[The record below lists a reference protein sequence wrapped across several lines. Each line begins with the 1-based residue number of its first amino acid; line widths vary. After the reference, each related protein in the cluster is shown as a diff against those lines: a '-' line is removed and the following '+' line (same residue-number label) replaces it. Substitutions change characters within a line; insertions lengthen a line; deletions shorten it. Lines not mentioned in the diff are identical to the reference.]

1 MSVDSK
7 LLLGACQRTEH
18 RPHVCVD
25 AYVLADALPRT
36 VARPLART
44 TTEQSNNCMA
54 LGSAGHGMRACCSS
68 VRSLVGH
75 CVCGARISSTSQAH
89 GSYVVAVPS
98 RSHVLLAARLVTS
111 RRCCARTYYPLVVCL
126 LYSSE
131 SAPASTTRVFLLW
144 EICLQNTLKA

>member
-1 MSVDSK
+1 MDSC

-54 LGSAGHGMRACCSS
+54 GLTVTVTGPGMAC
-68 VRSLVGH
+68 
-75 CVCGARISSTSQAH
+75 
-89 GSYVVAVPS
+89 VP
-98 RSHVLLAARLVTS
+98 AAPRLV
-111 RRCCARTYYPLVVCL
+111 
-126 LYSSE
+126 
-131 SAPASTTRVFLLW
+131 AS
-144 EICLQNTLKA
+144 

>member
-1 MSVDSK
+1 MDSC

-75 CVCGARISSTSQAH
+75 CVCGARSTHLVDESGSWIVRGRRPIKISCFACRTPRH
-89 GSYVVAVPS
+89 LTP
-98 RSHVLLAARLVTS
+98 LL
-111 RRCCARTYYPLVVCL
+111 RTYVLPACCL
-126 LYSSE
+126 L
-131 SAPASTTRVFLLW
+131 
-144 EICLQNTLKA
+144 TLFQ